1 MRENSMM
8 DITRHSVITGIA
20 RARNIAIKPDDMKL
34 YRTGSVSLS
43 DAMPYLSSQDR
54 EFILAGI
61 TPTEWDNLFSSELQ
75 EIVND
80 KMGS

>member
-1 MRENSMM
+1 
-8 DITRHSVITGIA
+8 
-20 RARNIAIKPDDMKL
+20 MKL